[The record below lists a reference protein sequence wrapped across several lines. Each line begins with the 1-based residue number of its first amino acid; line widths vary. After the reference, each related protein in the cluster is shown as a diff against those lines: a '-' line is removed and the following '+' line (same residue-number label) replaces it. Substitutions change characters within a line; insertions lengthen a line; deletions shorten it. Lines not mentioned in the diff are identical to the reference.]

1 MRHRTGDGRFIARS
15 PSIARVMSASP
26 FPTKDPVTNTSKF
39 EHKLRQLTRSFGV
52 RVAIVWL
59 FIFLC
64 GGTGLSL
71 IRLNGGFIG
80 EWWRFIVYGEGTPD
94 VWKVGLITTLF
105 ISVISITLAVL
116 LAFLSALGRLS
127 RNPIAYGISTFYVS
141 LIRGTPLIVQIFILY
156 FGLPQINQQLAKLIP
171 DFERNYSLLSNFLLL
186 PALPTG
192 ILALAINYGAYM
204 TEVFRAGIQSI
215 SKGQS
220 EAARALGMTPSQTMW
235 RIILPQAVR
244 VVIPPVGN
252 DFIAMT
258 KDSALVSVIGVQEL
272 LWRAQKV
279 GVQYFH
285 SMETLLIAAGIYW
298 LLTIVLQ
305 SIQSRIERHLARGD
319 R

>member
-1 MRHRTGDGRFIARS
+1 MNATDLPSSRSSSDATDPILPLRRLARS
-15 PSIARVMSASP
+15 FA
-26 FPTKDPVTNTSKF
+26 FKVT
-39 EHKLRQLTRSFGV
+39 
-52 RVAIVWL
+52 IVWL
-59 FIFLC
+59 CIFIC
-64 GGTGLSL
+64 GGLGISL
-71 IRLNGGFIG
+71 IRLNLSFIG
-80 EWWRFIVYGEGTPD
+80 EWWRFIVYGEGTAD
-94 VWKVGLITTLF
+94 VWQVGLITTIF
-105 ISVISITLAVL
+105 ISVVSIFGAII

-127 RNPIAYGISTFYVS
+127 RNPIAYGVATFYVS

-171 DFERNYSLLSNFLLL
+171 DFEHQFSLLSSFLLL

-192 ILALAINYGAYM
+192 ILALSINYGAYM

-215 SKGQS
+215 SKGQT
-220 EAARALGMTPSQTMW
+220 EAAKALGMTSSQTMR
-235 RIILPQAVR
+235 RIVLPQAVR
-244 VVIPPVGN
+244 VIIPPVGN

-285 SMETLLIAAGIYW
+285 SMETLMVAAGIYW
-298 LLTIVLQ
+298 ILTIALQ
-305 SIQSRIERHLARGD
+305 AAQSRLEKHMARGD

>member
-1 MRHRTGDGRFIARS
+1 MNATDIPSSQASSDAVDPILPLRRVARS
-15 PSIARVMSASP
+15 FA
-26 FPTKDPVTNTSKF
+26 FK
-39 EHKLRQLTRSFGV
+39 
-52 RVAIVWL
+52 VAVVWL
-59 FIFLC
+59 CIFAC
-64 GGTGLSL
+64 GGLGISL
-71 IRLNGGFIG
+71 IRLNLSFIG

-94 VWKVGLITTLF
+94 IWQVGLITTIF
-105 ISVISITLAVL
+105 ISVVSIIGAIL

-127 RNPIAYGISTFYVS
+127 RNPVAYSIATFYVS

-156 FGLPQINQQLAKLIP
+156 FGLPQINQQLGKLIP
-171 DFERNYSLLSNFLLL
+171 DFERNFSLLSSLLLL

-220 EAARALGMTPSQTMW
+220 EAAKALGMTSGQTMW
-235 RIILPQAVR
+235 RIVLPQAVR
-244 VVIPPVGN
+244 IIIPPVGN

-285 SMETLLIAAGIYW
+285 SMETLMVAAAIYW
-298 LLTIVLQ
+298 MLTIALQ
-305 SIQSRIERHLARGD
+305 AVQSRIERHLARGD

>member
-1 MRHRTGDGRFIARS
+1 MNATELPSSQVAAETADPILALRRLARS
-15 PSIARVMSASP
+15 FVL
-26 FPTKDPVTNTSKF
+26 K
-39 EHKLRQLTRSFGV
+39 
-52 RVAIVWL
+52 VALVWV

-64 GGTGLSL
+64 GALGISL
-71 IRLNGGFIG
+71 IRLNLSFIG
-80 EWWRFIVYGEGTPD
+80 EWWRFIVYGEGTSD
-94 VWKVGLITTLF
+94 VWQVGLITTLF
-105 ISVISITLAVL
+105 ISIISIIGAII

-127 RNPIAYGISTFYVS
+127 RNPVAYGIATFYVS

-156 FGLPQINQQLAKLIP
+156 FGLPQINQQLTKLIP
-171 DFERNYSLLSNFLLL
+171 NFEQQFSLLSSLLLL

-192 ILALAINYGAYM
+192 ILALALNYGAYM

-220 EAARALGMTPSQTMW
+220 EAAKALGMTSGQTMW

-244 VVIPPVGN
+244 VIIPPVGN

-285 SMETLLIAAGIYW
+285 SMETLMVAAAIYW
-298 LLTIVLQ
+298 VMTIVLQ
-305 SIQSRIERHLARGD
+305 AIQSRIEKHLARGD

>member
-1 MRHRTGDGRFIARS
+1 
-15 PSIARVMSASP
+15 MSASSLP
-26 FPTKDPVTNTSKF
+26 GREQATGAPTLATR
-39 EHKLRQLTRSFGV
+39 LQRLARSFGV
-52 RVAIVWL
+52 RVAFVWL

-105 ISVISITLAVL
+105 ISVISIILAVM

-127 RNPIAYGISTFYVS
+127 RNPIAYSISTFYVS

-156 FGLPQINQQLAKLIP
+156 FGLPQINQQLVKLMP
-171 DFERNYSLLSNFLLL
+171 DFEKQFSLISSLLLL

-192 ILALAINYGAYM
+192 ILALALNYGAYM

-220 EAARALGMTPSQTMW
+220 EAARALGMTPAQTMW
-235 RIILPQAVR
+235 RIVLPQAVR

-285 SMETLLIAAGIYW
+285 SMETLLIAAAIYW

-305 SIQSRIERHLARGD
+305 SVQSRIEGHLARGD

>member
-1 MRHRTGDGRFIARS
+1 LRRLARS
-15 PSIARVMSASP
+15 FA
-26 FPTKDPVTNTSKF
+26 FK
-39 EHKLRQLTRSFGV
+39 
-52 RVAIVWL
+52 VAIVWL
-59 FIFLC
+59 CIFIC
-64 GGTGLSL
+64 GGLGISL
-71 IRLNGGFIG
+71 IRLNLSFIG
-80 EWWRFIVYGEGTPD
+80 EWWRFIVYGEGTAD
-94 VWKVGLITTLF
+94 VWQVGLITTIF
-105 ISVISITLAVL
+105 ISVVSILGAVI

-127 RNPIAYGISTFYVS
+127 RNPIAYGVATFYVS

-171 DFERNYSLLSNFLLL
+171 DFEHQFSLLSGFLLL

-192 ILALAINYGAYM
+192 ILALSINYGAYM

-215 SKGQS
+215 SKGQT
-220 EAARALGMTPSQTMW
+220 EAAKALGMTSSQTMR
-235 RIILPQAVR
+235 RIVLPQAVR
-244 VVIPPVGN
+244 VIIPPVGN

-285 SMETLLIAAGIYW
+285 SMETLMVAAGIYW
-298 LLTIVLQ
+298 VLTIALQ
-305 SIQSRIERHLARGD
+305 AAQSRLEKHMARGD

>member
-1 MRHRTGDGRFIARS
+1 MNATDLPSPRSSSDATDPILPLRRLARS
-15 PSIARVMSASP
+15 FA
-26 FPTKDPVTNTSKF
+26 FKVT
-39 EHKLRQLTRSFGV
+39 
-52 RVAIVWL
+52 IVWL
-59 FIFLC
+59 CIFIC
-64 GGTGLSL
+64 GGLGISL
-71 IRLNGGFIG
+71 IRLNLSFIG
-80 EWWRFIVYGEGTPD
+80 EWWRFIVYGEGTEN
-94 VWKVGLITTLF
+94 VWQVGLITTIF
-105 ISVISITLAVL
+105 ISVVSIFGAII

-127 RNPIAYGISTFYVS
+127 RNPVAYGVATFYVS

-171 DFERNYSLLSNFLLL
+171 DFEHQFSLLSSFLLL

-192 ILALAINYGAYM
+192 ILALSINYGAYM

-215 SKGQS
+215 SKGQT
-220 EAARALGMTPSQTMW
+220 EAAKALGMTSSQTMQ
-235 RIILPQAVR
+235 RIVLPQAVR
-244 VVIPPVGN
+244 VIIPPVGN

-285 SMETLLIAAGIYW
+285 SMETLMVAAGIYW
-298 LLTIVLQ
+298 VLTIALQ
-305 SIQSRIERHLARGD
+305 AAQSRLEKHMARGD

>member
-1 MRHRTGDGRFIARS
+1 
-15 PSIARVMSASP
+15 MSAS
-26 FPTKDPVTNTSKF
+26 
-39 EHKLRQLTRSFGV
+39 LRRVTRSLGF
-52 RVAIVWL
+52 RVGIVWIL
-59 FIFLC
+59 ILLC
-64 GGTGLSL
+64 GAGALSL
-71 IRLNGGFIG
+71 IRLDGQFIG
-80 EWWRFIVYGEGTPD
+80 EWWRFIVYGEGTAD
-94 VWKVGLITTLF
+94 VWRVGLLTTLF
-105 ISVISITLAVL
+105 ISVVSIIGAVI

-127 RNPIAYGISTFYVS
+127 RNPVAYGVATFYVS

-156 FGLPQINQQLAKLIP
+156 FGLPQVNQQLVRLFPGFEQQFPLI
-171 DFERNYSLLSNFLLL
+171 SQLLLL

-192 ILALAINYGAYM
+192 ILALALNYGAYM

-215 SKGQS
+215 GKGQT

-235 RIILPQAVR
+235 RIVLPQAVR
-244 VVIPPVGN
+244 VIIPPVGN

-305 SIQSRIERHLARGD
+305 SVQSRIEKYLARGD

>member
-1 MRHRTGDGRFIARS
+1 MV
-15 PSIARVMSASP
+15 SI
-26 FPTKDPVTNTSKF
+26 
-39 EHKLRQLTRSFGV
+39 
-52 RVAIVWL
+52 
-59 FIFLC
+59 
-64 GGTGLSL
+64 
-71 IRLNGGFIG
+71 IG
-80 EWWRFIVYGEGTPD
+80 
-94 VWKVGLITTLF
+94 
-105 ISVISITLAVL
+105 AVF

-127 RNPIAYGISTFYVS
+127 RNPIAYGAATFYVS

-156 FGLPQINQQLAKLIP
+156 FGLPQINQQLSKLIP
-171 DFERNYSLLSNFLLL
+171 NFEQQFSLISGLLLL

-192 ILALAINYGAYM
+192 ILALALNYGAYM

-215 SKGQS
+215 SKGQT

-235 RIILPQAVR
+235 RIVLPQAVR
-244 VVIPPVGN
+244 VIIPPVGN

-285 SMETLLIAAGIYW
+285 SMETLLVAAGIYW
-298 LLTIVLQ
+298 IVTILLQAV
-305 SIQSRIERHLARGD
+305 QSRIETRLARGD